1 MQDTSDV
8 TRRLWALCG
17 VLRNEGVTYHEY
29 LNELTYLLFL
39 KLAHELEMEHRIPDN
54 CRWIELSESASE
66 SILSRYTEMLKNL
79 GAADDEIVKTIFA
92 DSKTGISS
100 GESLMQLVQGIEDI
114 DWYRARQNGL
124 GDVYEG
130 LIQKNAQES
139 RYGAGQYFTPRPV
152 VEALVQV
159 TAPSNDD
166 VVYDPAAGTGGFLVA
181 AGLGAT
187 TGNTSPP
194 KLVGVELVRDVQ
206 RMALMNLLLHGLEGK
221 VILGDALHRDVG
233 ENGYSVCLTNP
244 PFGAKGALTAEQNE
258 RLEYQTSNKQLAFL
272 QHVYQNLAE
281 GGRAAIVVPD
291 NVLFE
296 GGTAAAVR
304 TKLLEGYRV
313 HTILSLPTGIFYAT
327 GVKTSVL
334 FFCADGATEETWF
347 YDLRSGQTSFGKR
360 RQLLASDLNEFI
372 AAYGADALGKSPRVE
387 TGRFKRLTREE
398 LAARGDR
405 LDFAHVKS
413 TDRPTGTNSITDL
426 LEETRSLREELDSA
440 LSGISEIEKILTRH
454 FQDRE
459 GGALE
464 R

>member
-39 KLAHELEMEHRIPDN
+39 KLAHELGMEERIPIN
-54 CRWIELSESASE
+54 CRWAELESRKKDDLLGRYAA
-66 SILSRYTEMLKNL
+66 ILEML
-79 GAADDEIVKTIFA
+79 GSADDEIVKTIFA
-92 DSKTGISS
+92 DSRTGISS
-100 GESLMQLVQGIEDI
+100 SESLRQLVQGIDDI

-130 LIQKNAQES
+130 LIEKNAQES

-159 TAPSNDD
+159 VAPNSDD

-181 AGLGAT
+181 AGLGAV
-187 TGNTSPP
+187 SHKSQPP
-194 KLVGVELVRDVQ
+194 ALVGVELVRDVQ
-206 RMALMNLLLHGLEGK
+206 RMALMNLVLHGLEGRL
-221 VILGDALHRDVG
+221 VLGDALHQDVKST
-233 ENGYSVCLTNP
+233 GYSVCLTNP

-258 RLEYQTSNKQLAFL
+258 RLQFPTSNKQLAFL
-272 QHVYQNLAE
+272 QHVYQNLAR

-296 GGTAAAVR
+296 GGVASAVR
-304 TKLLEGYRV
+304 TTLLNNYRV
-313 HTILSLPTGIFYAT
+313 HTILNLPTGIFYAT

-334 FFCADGATEETWF
+334 FFCADGSTEETWF

-360 RQLLASDLNEFI
+360 RQLLTGDLEDFVSL
-372 AAYGADALGKSPRVE
+372 YGPDPYGRSPRMATE
-387 TGRFKRLTREE
+387 RFKSLSRED
-398 LAARGDR
+398 LAAHGDR
-405 LDFAHVKS
+405 LDFAQTGK
-413 TDRPTGTNSITDL
+413 TAPPTGASSISEL
-426 LEETRSLREELDSA
+426 LDDTRRLREELDSA
-440 LSGISEIEKILTRH
+440 LSGITEIEKILTRH
-454 FQDRE
+454 FQDLGTE
-459 GGALE
+459 GID

>member
-1 MQDTSDV
+1 
-8 TRRLWALCG
+8 

-39 KLAHELEMEHRIPDN
+39 KLTHELNMESRIPSN
-54 CRWIELSESASE
+54 CRWAELSESDTDTIHARYIE
-66 SILSRYTEMLKNL
+66 ILQNL
-79 GAADDEIVKTIFA
+79 GTADDGIVKTIFA
-92 DSKTGISS
+92 DSKTGVSS
-100 GESLMQLVQGIEDI
+100 GESLKQLVQGIDDI

-159 TAPSNDD
+159 TAPSGHD

-187 TGNTSPP
+187 AGNFGPP
-194 KLVGVELVRDVQ
+194 QLVGIELVRDVQ
-206 RMALMNLLLHGLEGK
+206 RMALMNLLLHGLEGR
-221 VILGDALHRDVG
+221 ILLGDALQHDAID
-233 ENGYSVCLTNP
+233 NGYSVCLTNP
-244 PFGAKGALTAEQNE
+244 PFGAKGALTVEQNE

-272 QHVYQNLAE
+272 QHVYQNLAA

-304 TKLLEGYRV
+304 TKLLDGFRV

-334 FFCADGATEETWF
+334 FFCADGSTDETWF
-347 YDLRSGQTSFGKR
+347 YDLRSGQTTFGKR

-372 AAYGADALGKSPRVE
+372 SAYGDDSRGHSPRME
-387 TGRFKRLTREE
+387 TDRFRRLTRAE
-398 LAARGDR
+398 LAAHGDR
-405 LDFAHVKS
+405 LDFAHTKS
-413 TDRPTGTNSITDL
+413 ADRPVGSSSIAELFDD
-426 LEETRSLREELDSA
+426 TRRLREELDSA
-440 LSGISEIEKILTRH
+440 LSGISERV
-454 FQDRE
+454 
-459 GGALE
+459 
-464 R
+464 

>member
-39 KLAHELEMEHRIPDN
+39 KLAHELDMENRIPDD
-54 CRWIELSESASE
+54 CRWVELTESASDG
-66 SILSRYTEMLKNL
+66 ILSRYAEMLENL
-79 GAADDEIVKTIFA
+79 GTADDEVVRTIFA
-92 DSKTGISS
+92 DSKTGINS

-159 TAPSNDD
+159 TAPTDED
-166 VVYDPAAGTGGFLVA
+166 TVYDPAAGTGGFLVA
-181 AGLGAT
+181 AGLGTAT
-187 TGNTSPP
+187 IHTSPP
-194 KLVGVELVRDVQ
+194 KLVGIELVRDVQ

-221 VILGDALHRDVG
+221 VILGDALQHDVG

-272 QHVYQNLAE
+272 QHVYQNLAK

-296 GGTAAAVR
+296 GGTAATVR
-304 TKLLEGYRV
+304 TRLLESYRV

-360 RQLLASDLNEFI
+360 RQMLASDLSEFVS
-372 AAYGADALGKSPRVE
+372 AYGADAYGKGPRIE
-387 TGRFKRLTREE
+387 TDRFKRLTREE
-398 LAARGDR
+398 LTTRGDR
-405 LDFAHVKS
+405 LDFAHVKPAGS
-413 TDRPTGTNSITDL
+413 PVGSSSITDL
-426 LEETRSLREELDSA
+426 LDETRTLREELDSA
-440 LSGISEIEKILTRH
+440 LAGISDIEKILTRH
-454 FQDRE
+454 LQDHEVETLGR
-459 GGALE
+459 
-464 R
+464 

>member
-39 KLAHELEMEHRIPDN
+39 KLAQELGMEDKIPAE
-54 CRWIELSESASE
+54 CRWDELSATKTGNLLNHYVAILGALGSAS
-66 SILSRYTEMLKNL
+66 
-79 GAADDEIVKTIFA
+79 DEIVKTIFTDA
-92 DSKTGISS
+92 RTGISS
-100 GESLMQLVQGIEDI
+100 DESLRQLVQGIDDI

-130 LIQKNAQES
+130 LIEKNAQES
-139 RYGAGQYFTPRPV
+139 RYGAGQYFTPRSV

-159 TAPSNDD
+159 TAPKSDD

-181 AGLGAT
+181 AGLGARA
-187 TGNTSPP
+187 NNQKSPR
-194 KLVGVELVRDVQ
+194 LVGVELVRDVQ
-206 RMALMNLLLHGLEGK
+206 RMALMNLVLHGLEGQLI
-221 VILGDALHRDVG
+221 VGDALHQDTS
-233 ENGYSVCLTNP
+233 ESGYSLCLTNP

-258 RLEYQTSNKQLAFL
+258 RLQFPTSNKQLAFL
-272 QHVYQNLAE
+272 QHVYQNLSQ

-296 GGTAAAVR
+296 EGTAASVR
-304 TKLLEGYRV
+304 TTLLNDYRL

-334 FFCADGATEETWF
+334 FFCTDGPTEETWF
-347 YDLRSGQTSFGKR
+347 YDLRSGQSNFGKR
-360 RQLLASDLNEFI
+360 RQLLSTDLDDFVSI
-372 AAYGADALGKSPRVE
+372 YGDDPLGRSPRTE
-387 TGRFKRLTREE
+387 TDRFKCLSRAE
-398 LAARGDR
+398 LAGKRDR
-405 LDFAHVKS
+405 LDYTYSRK
-413 TDRPTGTNSITDL
+413 TDTPAGASSIADL
-426 LEETRSLREELDSA
+426 LDGTQRLREELDSA
-440 LSGISEIEKILTRH
+440 LSGISEIEKILARH
-454 FQDRE
+454 FQDRKNE
-459 GGALE
+459 AFD

>member
-1 MQDTSDV
+1 M
-8 TRRLWALCG
+8 
-17 VLRNEGVTYHEY
+17 TYHEY

-39 KLAHELEMEHRIPDN
+39 KLAHELGMEGRIPSE
-54 CRWIELSESASE
+54 CRWAELSDSEPYGLLDRYNNILYRLGSA
-66 SILSRYTEMLKNL
+66 K
-79 GAADDEIVKTIFA
+79 DEIVRAIFA

-100 GESLMQLVQGIEDI
+100 AESLRQLVQGIDDI

-159 TAPSNDD
+159 TAPSVGD

-181 AGLGAT
+181 AGLGARA
-187 TGNTSPP
+187 NNAEPQ
-194 KLVGVELVRDVQ
+194 LVGVELVRDVQ
-206 RMALMNLLLHGLEGK
+206 RMALMNLMLHGLEGRI
-221 VILGDALHRDVG
+221 ILGDALHQHVG
-233 ENGYSVCLTNP
+233 EPKYSVCLTNP
-244 PFGAKGALTAEQNE
+244 PFGSKGALTAEQNE
-258 RLEYQTSNKQLAFL
+258 RLQFPTSNKQLAFL
-272 QHVYQNLAE
+272 QHVYQNLAR
-281 GGRAAIVVPD
+281 GGRAAVVVPD

-296 GGTAAAVR
+296 GGTAATVR
-304 TKLLEGYRV
+304 THLLDQYRV

-347 YDLRSGQTSFGKR
+347 YDLRSGQTNFGKR
-360 RQLLASDLNEFI
+360 RQLLSSDLDQFVH
-372 AAYGADALGKSPRVE
+372 AYGTDPLGRSRRSE
-387 TGRFKRLTREE
+387 TERFKRLSRQD
-398 LAARGDR
+398 LSNHGDR
-405 LDFAHVKS
+405 LDLAHV
-413 TDRPTGTNSITDL
+413 RPSEKRVGSSSMADL
-426 LEETRSLREELDSA
+426 LDDTRRLREELDSA
-440 LSGISEIEKILTRH
+440 MSGISEIEKILMRH

-459 GGALE
+459 ALD